1 MEQVYNYTS
10 SDYVNGNITE
20 GGSWTSQSNR
30 IRPNDFIPAT
40 GVLECSI
47 SFSGANGVTLEAVI
61 SCLNS
66 SGTLIR
72 EFYWLSSPATVTPP
86 SNTAKI
92 AVIFRK
98 SNNNNL
104 SPSDLDSTT
113 ITLTFP
119 DTPTEWVM
127 DGDQITN
134 PEFIEM
140 PEKPFVG
147 DSPLTMWRITEGH
160 NNNLPYS
167 PLMIDFAALSG
178 AFMDCANLSYV
189 EIPHSCK
196 SIGRYAFAGTALK
209 KVKIAADCTYHS
221 TSFPEDCE
229 IEFYGGGGQW
239 TQLIDGDGKAV
250 VDGNGLRVYVEEE
263 V

>member
-1 MEQVYNYTS
+1 MKQTYNYTS
-10 SDYVNGNITE
+10 SDYVVGNINSS
-20 GGSWTSQSNR
+20 GQWTSQSNR
-30 IRPNDFIPAT
+30 LRPNDFITLNGAESIT
-40 GVLECSI
+40 I
-47 SFSGANGVTLEAVI
+47 SFSGANGANLQGCI
-61 SCLNS
+61 SCVNANGS
-66 SGTLIR
+66 LIQ
-72 EFYWLSSPATVTPP
+72 EYYWLSSPYTCTPP
-86 SNTAKI
+86 SNAVKI

-98 SNNNNL
+98 SDN
-104 SPSDLDSTT
+104 SDLTPADLASLTVELSLPGQWYFDEDGNLT
-113 ITLTFP
+113 NTDFITLP
-119 DTPTEWVM
+119 SM
-127 DGDQITN
+127 
-134 PEFIEM
+134 
-140 PEKPFVG
+140 PFVG
-147 DSPLTMWRITEGH
+147 DSPLTEWRIDPDI
-160 NNNLPYS
+160 NNGMPYV
-167 PLMIDFAALSG
+167 PLMLCLPVLAHTG

-209 KVKIAADCTYHS
+209 KVKIAADCTYYD